1 MKNTMKIFLLAA
13 AAVAAISCAKELAPE
28 INETPKVEL
37 VPMTFTAASEAE
49 TKVTHDGNCI
59 VWQDG
64 DKIAVISGTNFNEF
78 SAIDIDGST
87 ATFTGW
93 TTEAANHYAV
103 YPASAIKE
111 VTAEGVFDVVIP
123 AVQTAVHG
131 SFDPSAL
138 VAVAKAD
145 SENNLL
151 FKNIVTMV
159 KFRLSNPENVKSVR
173 FTAINNNGQEATLA
187 SLGTIKAETNITG
200 HSYKSGESKM
210 ITLNAPADGFKAD
223 TDYYI
228 VFRTNDCRKGF
239 TFYFEYNNG
248 TVKKRSTE
256 NALFGDKTSGFR
268 NQVRNLKT
276 IDVNL
281 TDLTPYDSYQMGFD
295 LVVAGKVINKETYG
309 DATLITAASTSKGL
323 NNNGVY
329 FIDSDADGVSMNS
342 SFSIVVIG
350 NDPSKRSKVTRS
362 GYSYIPATSAEDY
375 WVLSNIDFAITTT
388 STYSLRVNGGGTC
401 ETIVMNNCSANI
413 PSATQFIYSDGSN
426 FVKDIVIKDSEFCV
440 EANSSNNFLNFAAT
454 QTVDA
459 ITFDNNVFYS
469 SDITEPATNFI
480 LVAAGQ
486 TTVTEMT
493 LNKNTFYGA
502 YTASGGNITNCKPTD
517 VIVTN
522 NMFGLHSSSTS
533 NVYVVGAKIA
543 STMHFTNNAYYKN
556 SSSTGVLTVN
566 NTNKADAI
574 GTNESI
580 ASKGISTAG
589 WKPAEGKFVINSS
602 YGATR

>member
-1 MKNTMKIFLLAA
+1 MKKMMKSFLLAA

-28 INETPKVEL
+28 VNETPAPEVEL
-37 VPMTFTAASEAE
+37 VPMTFNASSEVE
-49 TKVTHDGNCI
+49 TKVAHDGNGL

-64 DKIAVISGTNFNEF
+64 DKIAVISGTTFSEF
-78 SAIDIDGST
+78 TATDIDGST

-103 YPASAIKE
+103 YPASAVKE

-145 SENNLL
+145 DENNLM
-151 FKNIVTMV
+151 FMNIVTMV

-173 FTAINNNGQEATLA
+173 FTAVNNNGQEATLA

-248 TVKKRSTE
+248 TVKKRSTV
-256 NALFGDKTSGFR
+256 NPLFGENKTSGFR

-295 LVVAGKVINKETYG
+295 LVVAGQTINK
-309 DATLITAASTSKGL
+309 ATLGTATLVSESTSL
-323 NNNGVY
+323 DNTGVY
-329 FIDSDADGVSMNS
+329 FINSGVENVSVPAK
-342 SFSIVVIG
+342 IYDKDTYIIG
-350 NDPSKRSKVTRS
+350 NGSNRADVKLSGTVQWKANTLAFKNVNLVDDYTGDLLKPNAANGSILFESCRLTTDTEKTQLIYSNTTVINMTFINCDVKVAAGSKDIIKMGASGVITNLNLHNNIFYSPEENGAASFKVVNN
-362 GYSYIPATSAEDY
+362 G
-375 WVLSNIDFAITTT
+375 SNIENLTLDQNTFA
-388 STYSLRVNGGGTC
+388 
-401 ETIVMNNCSANI
+401 
-413 PSATQFIYSDGSN
+413 
-426 FVKDIVIKDSEFCV
+426 
-440 EANSSNNFLNFAAT
+440 
-454 QTVDA
+454 
-459 ITFDNNVFYS
+459 NVY
-469 SDITEPATNFI
+469 PATNYMTPSN
-480 LVAAGQ
+480 VAS
-486 TTVTEMT
+486 
-493 LNKNTFYGA
+493 Y
-502 YTASGGNITNCKPTD
+502 
-517 VIVTN
+517 IVTN
-522 NMFGLHSSSTS
+522 NLFYLDKYDAVYGNPYSNILSCVPTS
-533 NVYVVGAKIA
+533 YVADNNYLYKDINNTRLKIYNGGSYTAYTATKANVV
-543 STMHFTNNAYYKN
+543 
-556 SSSTGVLTVN
+556 TGEVDLTVP
-566 NTNKADAI
+566 TIVPA
-574 GTNESI
+574 T
-580 ASKGISTAG
+580 TA
-589 WKPAEGKFVINSS
+589 
-602 YGATR
+602 GATR